1 MSYFLAK
8 TDPDTYN
15 IDQFAQEKQT
25 TWDGISS
32 PQALQAI
39 RAMKKKD
46 RVFVY
51 HSGGQSAIVGLAEVV
66 SSPRADPADAK
77 LWVIDLKFLKRLEPP
92 VTLAEIRA
100 AGRFADWLLLRQT
113 RLSTMAAPEE
123 FADWMRQRYPK
134 AGI

>member
-25 TWDGISS
+25 TWDGITN

-77 LWVIDLKFLKRLEPP
+77 LWVIDLKFRKRLDPP

-100 AGRFADWLLLRQT
+100 EGRFAAWLLLRQT
-113 RLSTMAAPEE
+113 RLSTMAAPDE
-123 FADWMRQRYPK
+123 FVDWMRQRYPK

>member
-1 MSYFLAK
+1 MAYFLAK
-8 TDPDTYN
+8 TDPDTYC

-25 TWDGISS
+25 TWDGITS

-66 SSPRADPADAK
+66 SSPRADPANDK
-77 LWVIDLKFLKRLEPP
+77 LWVVDLKFLKRLEPP

-100 AGRFADWLLLRQT
+100 ERRFAAWLLLRQT
-113 RLSTMAAPEE
+113 RLSTMAAPDE
-123 FADWMRQRYPK
+123 FVDWMRQRYPK